1 MKERFDRLCA
11 SDSGLS
17 EFGNRYFPAA
27 DPFGKGSGVIATYR
41 VVAETVSGLR
51 GAHGQTLLESD
62 STTLLHLK
70 T

>member
-1 MKERFDRLCA
+1 LR
-11 SDSGLS
+11 
-17 EFGNRYFPAA
+17 EFGDRYFPAA
-27 DPFGKGSGVIATYR
+27 DLLGKGSGVIATYR

>member
-1 MKERFDRLCA
+1 
-11 SDSGLS
+11 
-17 EFGNRYFPAA
+17 
-27 DPFGKGSGVIATYR
+27 
-41 VVAETVSGLR
+41 VAGLR